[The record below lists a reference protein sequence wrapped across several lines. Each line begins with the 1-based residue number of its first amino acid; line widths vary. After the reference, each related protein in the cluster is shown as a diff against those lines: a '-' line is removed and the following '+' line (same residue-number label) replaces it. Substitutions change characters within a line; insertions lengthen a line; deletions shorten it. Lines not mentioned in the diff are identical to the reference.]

1 MRHRPPGGGSGGE
14 DGGSC
19 RPAVSFS
26 SFARPDE
33 AAAALRR
40 DPELALNLPLDEPAK
55 LLEELP
61 QGLTTPPGTSAPGD
75 RGASS
80 SRSRRS
86 PPRLSPAGPLVPEV
100 RWSARLPAAVWAGVY
115 AECGA
120 LARLRLRH
128 VSSLPTDAMYLSVE
142 SAAQP
147 LHLRTFRPRRGRSR
161 SPRFDGQSAGG
172 GTAMSASV
180 RGRGRHACRASASL

>member
-1 MRHRPPGGGSGGE
+1 MVRHRPPGGGSGGE

-19 RPAVSFS
+19 GPAVSFS
-26 SFARPDE
+26 SPARPAAE

-40 DPELALNLPLDEPAK
+40 DPKLALNLLLDEPAK
-55 LLEELP
+55 LLEELS
-61 QGLTTPPGTSAPGD
+61 QGLTTPPGTYAPGD

-80 SRSRRS
+80 SGRHHSS
-86 PPRLSPAGPLVPEV
+86 PQLSPAGPLVPEV
-100 RWSARLPAAVWAGVY
+100 GSSPCLPAAVWAGVY

-142 SAAQP
+142 KRHAAAPP
-147 LHLRTFRPRRGRSR
+147 LYFGPRRGRSR
-161 SPRFDGQSAGG
+161 WTAERF
-172 GTAMSASV
+172 SV
-180 RGRGRHACRASASL
+180 LSNWEMDLR

>member
-1 MRHRPPGGGSGGE
+1 VVRHRPPGGGSGGE

-19 RPAVSFS
+19 GPAVSFS
-26 SFARPDE
+26 SPARPGE

-40 DPELALNLPLDEPAK
+40 DPKLALNLLLDEPAK
-55 LLEELP
+55 LLEERS

-80 SRSRRS
+80 SPSRRS

-100 RWSARLPAAVWAGVY
+100 GWSARLPAAVWAGVY

-147 LHLRTFRPRRGRSR
+147 LHLCT
-161 SPRFDGQSAGG
+161 
-172 GTAMSASV
+172 SV
-180 RGRGRHACRASASL
+180 RDEGAPGRPGSTIIPQAGTRP